1 MSPPLPS
8 PVSSAYSNCSGD
20 VGPLILLCA
29 GGTGG
34 HAFPARALAEKLI
47 SMGLRVA
54 IATDQRAMKYFDDLQ
69 DAQKFMIK
77 SGGYLS
83 GLAAK
88 IKAARD
94 LVIGLRQSYVL
105 LKKLK
110 PAVVIG
116 FGGYPTVPPVLMAQI
131 LGVPTILHE
140 QNAILGLANKI
151 LAPRARKIALSVA
164 ATQGIAQKWIGKT
177 LWTGNP
183 VRGAIIDVAQKP
195 YLLPDFSNGEKF
207 QIMVVAGSQGAKI
220 FSDLVPRALVALP
233 LELRTRVK
241 ILQQARLQDCDH
253 VREIYRDGEME
264 VIIAPFFD
272 NMAECL
278 TNTHLF
284 VARSGA
290 STTAELTCTGRPAI
304 YIPFPWHKDQQ
315 QLRNAEQI
323 ALAGGAV
330 VAEER
335 SLTPEL
341 LTREI
346 EQLLT
351 HPQRLSDMA
360 KSAKS
365 LGMIDAVDRL
375 ADMVLPLL
383 SPAPIQPTP

>member
-151 LAPRARKIALSVA
+151 LAPRARHIALSVA

-177 LWTGNP
+177 RWTGNP

-195 YLLPDFSNGEKF
+195 YLLPDLAQGEKF
-207 QIMVVAGSQGAKI
+207 QLMVVAGSQGAKI
-220 FSDLVPRALVALP
+220 FSDLVPRAIVALP
-233 LELRTRVK
+233 LELRRNLK
-241 ILQQARLQDCDH
+241 ILQQARPQDCDQ
-253 VREIYRDGEME
+253 VREIYRNSEID
-264 VIIAPFFD
+264 VTISPFFD
-272 NMAECL
+272 NMADCL
-278 TNTHLF
+278 TSTHLL

-290 STTAELTCTGRPAI
+290 STTAELTCIGRPAI

-315 QLRNAEQI
+315 QLRNAEQV

-335 SLTPEL
+335 SLSQAALTHE
-341 LTREI
+341 LTR
-346 EQLLT
+346 LLT
-351 HPQRLSDMA
+351 HPQQLTEMA
-360 KSAKS
+360 KSAKT
-365 LGMIDAVDRL
+365 LAMPDAVERL
-375 ADMVLPLL
+375 SDLICSLLP
-383 SPAPIQPTP
+383 PA

>member
-1 MSPPLPS
+1 MPHSPSTPLATLS
-8 PVSSAYSNCSGD
+8 DLSTRGD
-20 VGPLILLCA
+20 PLILLCA

-34 HAFPARALAEKLI
+34 HAFPARALAEKLM
-47 SMGLRVA
+47 SKGLRVA

-69 DAQKFMIK
+69 DAHKFMIK
-77 SGGYLS
+77 SGGYIS
-83 GLAAK
+83 GITAK
-88 IKAARD
+88 FKAARD
-94 LVIGLRQSYVL
+94 VVAGLIQSF
-105 LKKLK
+105 KLIK
-110 PAVVIG
+110 SLAPSVVIG
-116 FGGYPTVPPVLMAQI
+116 FGGYPTVPPVLMAQFMGI
-131 LGVPTILHE
+131 PTILHE

-164 ATQGIAQKWIGKT
+164 ATQGIAQKWIGKAV
-177 LWTGNP
+177 WTGNP
-183 VRGAIIDVAQKP
+183 VRQAIIESAKKP
-195 YLLPDFSNGEKF
+195 YLLPDLSTGEKF

-220 FSDLVPRALVALP
+220 FSDVVPRAIVALP
-233 LELRTRVK
+233 LELRQKLRV
-241 ILQQARLQDCDH
+241 LQQARPQDCDQ
-253 VREIYRDGEME
+253 VREIYRNSEID
-264 VIIAPFFD
+264 VTTQPFFN

-278 TNTHLF
+278 THTHLL

-315 QLRNAEQI
+315 QLRNAEHI
-323 ALAGGAV
+323 AQVGGAV

-360 KSAKS
+360 KSAKT
-365 LGMIDAVDRL
+365 LGMIDAVERL
-375 ADMVLPLL
+375 SDIICPLL
-383 SPAPIQPTP
+383 PPI